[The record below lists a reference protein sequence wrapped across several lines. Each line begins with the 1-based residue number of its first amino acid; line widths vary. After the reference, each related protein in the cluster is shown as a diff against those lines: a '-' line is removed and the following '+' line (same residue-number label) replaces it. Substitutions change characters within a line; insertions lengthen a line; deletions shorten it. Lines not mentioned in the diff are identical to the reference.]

1 MPVKLEDIMNRDV
14 LTIDIFDNVLNAT
27 VKMNEREVG
36 CVIAVDEGKPIGIL
50 TERDILR
57 RIVVE
62 KRDPEKT
69 KVKEVMSTPLITG
82 KPEMRLED
90 AIKII
95 ILNRVKKLPILSNEK
110 LVGVITLFDIVRLS
124 PITTDLLIKTYKTQE
139 VPRNIEKYVTQLNE
153 KRSSYEKL
161 TKRKEIP
168 IK

>member
-1 MPVKLEDIMNRDV
+1 MSIKIEDIMIKDV
-14 LTIDIFDNVLNAT
+14 LTVDVSDNVINAT
-27 VKMNEREVG
+27 KKMNEREVG
-36 CVIAVDEGKPIGIL
+36 CVVVVDKGKPIGIL

-62 KRDPEKT
+62 KRDAEET

-82 KPEMRLED
+82 KPEMNLED

-110 LVGVITLFDIVRLS
+110 LVGIITLFDIVRLT
-124 PITTDLLIKTYKTQE
+124 PITANLLTKTCEIRE
-139 VPRNIEKYVTQLNE
+139 VPPHIGKYITKLQE
-153 KRSSYEKL
+153 KRYDFEKL